1 MIKKIKFGFKTIYII
16 IAEGIKYLCKGKKRN
31 YSKFIINVSNRLSKE
46 NIFYLKLLQGLS
58 NNIYNLN
65 PELEEYFEKYADN
78 VEFSEEDI
86 DKDALNCILN
96 LSNTTSEFK
105 PTSISEINNDD
116 NKNLIVDN
124 SSNYKE
130 TIKDDDVK
138 LEERLIIDT
147 TPIKSGIISIVF
159 KGTIG
164 DKKVIVK
171 IKRKNI
177 LNKLN
182 EGLNNMEFIIKFFN
196 YIPKIKHLN
205 LYNVFKENKELL
217 IEQTNFLN
225 EVNNIKL
232 FNDKFKKIDYIVI
245 PNVYDTYTRLNEN
258 IIVMDYIEGDHI
270 NRIKTEHKDEYALK
284 FSKFGLKCILFDGI
298 FHGDLHPGNIL
309 FMRENNI
316 LKLGIIDYGI
326 IGKLDDYVKEHFLSF
341 FSNIF
346 EKDFINAS
354 KNLLEF
360 LTEPKNHFNDLN
372 EKIKENIINDI
383 SKIINEGMIIHKTL
397 RPKDVIQINVIL
409 NKYKL
414 QLSKIFCKIEM
425 SLAIAE
431 SLTQS
436 LTTDKSYMEYF
447 DVALEEILVG

>member
-1 MIKKIKFGFKTIYII
+1 MIKKIKFGFKTLYII

-31 YSKFIINVSNRLSKE
+31 YNKFIMNVSSRLSKE

-58 NNIYNLN
+58 NNIYNLT
-65 PELEEYFEKYADN
+65 PELEEYFEKYTDN

-86 DKDALNCILN
+86 DKEALNCILN
-96 LSNTTSEFK
+96 LSN
-105 PTSISEINNDD
+105 NNYNLNPD
-116 NKNLIVDN
+116 NNNNYIIEN
-124 SSNYKE
+124 SNADK
-130 TIKDDDVK
+130 I
-138 LEERLIIDT
+138 EEKLIIDI

-177 LNKLN
+177 INKLN
-182 EGLNNMEFIIKFFN
+182 EGLNNMEFIVKIFN
-196 YIPKIKHLN
+196 FIPKIKHLN

-225 EVNNIKL
+225 EVNNIQL

-245 PNVYDTYTRLNEN
+245 PNVYDKYTKLNEN

-270 NRIKTEHKDEYALK
+270 NRINTIDKEEYALK

-326 IGKLDDYVKEHFLSF
+326 IGKIDDYAKEHFLSF

-360 LTEPKNHFNDLN
+360 LTEPKNHFNCLS
-372 EKIKENIINDI
+372 EQIKENVINDI
-383 SKIINEGMIIHKTL
+383 SKIINDGMIIHKSL

-409 NKYKL
+409 NRYKL

-447 DVALEEILVG
+447 DIALEEMLVG

>member
-1 MIKKIKFGFKTIYII
+1 MIKKIKFGFNTLYII
-16 IAEGIKYLCKGKKRN
+16 ISEGVKYLCNRKKNRDYN
-31 YSKFIINVSNRLSKE
+31 KFIINVSNRLSKE
-46 NIFYLKLLQGLS
+46 NVFYLKLLQGLS
-58 NNIYNLN
+58 NNIHDLT

-78 VEFSEEDI
+78 IEFSEEDI
-86 DKDALNCILN
+86 DKEALNYILE
-96 LSNTTSEFK
+96 LSN
-105 PTSISEINNDD
+105 
-116 NKNLIVDN
+116 DN
-124 SSNYKE
+124 SILQSKNVIINDNTVFRE
-130 TIKDDDVK
+130 NTEK
-138 LEERLIIDT
+138 LFIDT

-177 LNKLN
+177 LNKLI
-182 EGLNNMEFIIKFFN
+182 EGLDNMEFFVKIFN

-232 FNDKFKKIDYIVI
+232 FGDKFKKINYIVI
-245 PNVYDTYTRLNEN
+245 PNVYEEYTTLNEN
-258 IIVMDYIEGDHI
+258 IIVMDYIEGKHI
-270 NRIKTEHKDEYALK
+270 NRINNVDKEEYALK

-309 FMRENNI
+309 FMREDNI

-326 IGKLDDYVKEHFLSF
+326 IGKIDDYAKEHILSF

-360 LTEPKNHFNDLN
+360 LTEPKNHFNSLN
-372 EKIKENIINDI
+372 DKIKENIINDI
-383 SKIINEGMIIHKTL
+383 SKIINDGMIIHKTL
-397 RPKDVIQINVIL
+397 HPKDVIQINVIL

-447 DVALEEILVG
+447 DIALEEMLVG